1 VNSKPGSKLYLR
13 VLIAVALGVL
23 VGALRP
29 EWGVALKPVG
39 ELFIRAVKML
49 IGPIIF
55 CTVAGGIAGMADLKK
70 AGRTGLLALLYFEV
84 MTTFA
89 LLIGLGVAH
98 LVKPG
103 SAVHADIKQLDT
115 TALTKITG
123 AAPAKSFVDHLMELV
138 PETLFSAFTE
148 GKILQILFIA
158 ILAGIALQA
167 AVSGST
173 KTSIVTFLHEASL
186 WFFGMIS
193 VIMKAAPIGAF
204 GAMAFTVGKFGL
216 GTLASLLG
224 LLATFYVTAALF
236 VFVVLGLVCRY
247 VGLSIVALCRYLRE
261 ELVIVLGTSSSESA
275 LPGLMTKLEG
285 LGCSPQVVRLVVPTG
300 YSFNLDGTSI
310 YLTLASLFVAQ
321 ALGIEVS
328 LKDEI
333 GLLVVL
339 LLTSKGAAAVT
350 GGGFITLAATLGSV
364 GTIPVAGLSLL
375 LGIDR
380 FMSEARALTN
390 LVGNAVATLVVSKW
404 ENQLDLDR
412 ARQVLVSRVTEIEA
426 S

>member
-1 VNSKPGSKLYLR
+1 
-13 VLIAVALGVL
+13 
-23 VGALRP
+23 
-29 EWGVALKPVG
+29 
-39 ELFIRAVKML
+39 
-49 IGPIIF
+49 
-55 CTVAGGIAGMADLKK
+55 
-70 AGRTGLLALLYFEV
+70 
-84 MTTFA
+84 
-89 LLIGLGVAH
+89 
-98 LVKPG
+98 
-103 SAVHADIKQLDT
+103 
-115 TALTKITG
+115 
-123 AAPAKSFVDHLMELV
+123 MELV

>member
-1 VNSKPGSKLYLR
+1 VSSKPGSKLYLR
-13 VLIAVALGVL
+13 VLVAVALGVL
-23 VGALRP
+23 VGAVKP

-55 CTVAGGIAGMADLKK
+55 CTVAGGIAGMADLRK

-123 AAPAKSFVDHLMELV
+123 AAPPKSFVDHLMDLV
-138 PETLFSAFTE
+138 PETLFSAFSE
-148 GKILQILFIA
+148 GKILQILFVA
-158 ILAGIALQA
+158 ILAGVALQA
-167 AVSGST
+167 AVSAST
-173 KTSIVTFLHEASL
+173 KTSIVNVLHEASL

-193 VIMKAAPIGAF
+193 VIMKAAPLGAF

-216 GTLASLLG
+216 GTLASLVG

-285 LGCSPQVVRLVVPTG
+285 LGCGPQVVRLVVPTG

-321 ALGIEVS
+321 ALGIDVS
-328 LKDEI
+328 VRDEI

-390 LVGNAVATLVVSKW
+390 LIGNAVATLVVSKW
-404 ENQLDLDR
+404 ENQLDLDQAKRVLSTR
-412 ARQVLVSRVTEIEA
+412 AS
-426 S
+426 